1 MLFDDIKAGMWVSVI
16 YEEKFLTKLQ
26 HKSID
31 APTQLINVLCL
42 EKALGINTPQR
53 FKKSS
58 FHVEKV
64 YRTEIRPYQR
74 EIDEN
79 GKRHKRGYGNIEIH
93 FIDSFVKSHW

>member
-1 MLFDDIKAGMWVSVI
+1 MVFQCSIKMNPCYLMTLKLVCGSVLFMK
-16 YEEKFLTKLQ
+16 KNLQ

-42 EKALGINTPQR
+42 EKTLGINTPQR

-64 YRTEIRPYQR
+64 YRTEI
-74 EIDEN
+74 
-79 GKRHKRGYGNIEIH
+79 GYGNIEIH

>member
-1 MLFDDIKAGMWVSVI
+1 MWVSVI
-16 YEEKFLTKLQ
+16 YEEKFLAKLQ

-31 APTQLINVLCL
+31 APTQLISVLCL
-42 EKALGINTPQR
+42 EKTLGINTPQR
-53 FKKSS
+53 FKKSN

-79 GKRHKRGYGNIEIH
+79 GKKTQKWLWKY
-93 FIDSFVKSHW
+93 

>member
-16 YEEKFLTKLQ
+16 YEEKFLAKLQ

-31 APTQLINVLCL
+31 SPTQLINVLCL
-42 EKALGINTPQR
+42 EKTLGINTPQR

-64 YRTEIRPYQR
+64 YRTEI
-74 EIDEN
+74 
-79 GKRHKRGYGNIEIH
+79 GYGNIEIH